1 MFDNKNIPVS
11 PEEIDEK
18 EKQEIIDKL
27 AKGIVRRGLTAPAI
41 MFLESI
47 KPINYIGSQVMV
59 FFEPVILS
67 IFTIKN
73 YRKIALIFEERGAV
87 ERVLE
92 AIEKFENENKKNKK
106 NKDKKNK
113 KHPKEAE

>member
-1 MFDNKNIPVS
+1 MAMFNYNSDVPVS
-11 PEEIDEK
+11 PEEIDEN

-27 AKGIVRRGLTAPAI
+27 AKGIVNRGLTAPAI

-47 KPINYIGSQVMV
+47 KPMNYIGSQIMV
-59 FFEPVILS
+59 FFEPVVLT

-73 YRKIALIFEERGAV
+73 YRKIALIFEERGSI

-92 AIEKFENENKKNKK
+92 SIEKFENEKKENKKEEFKK
-106 NKDKKNK
+106 
-113 KHPKEAE
+113 ERLV